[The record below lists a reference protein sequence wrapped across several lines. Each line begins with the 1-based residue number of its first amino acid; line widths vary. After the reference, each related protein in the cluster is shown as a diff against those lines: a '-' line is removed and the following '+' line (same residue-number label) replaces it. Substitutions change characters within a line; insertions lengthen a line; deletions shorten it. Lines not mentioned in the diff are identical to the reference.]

1 MGPRA
6 EVNSVDVIQ
15 APKPEPRIMRYELN
29 DLPLYSITSSAS
41 ALVREDE
48 NEFW

>member
-1 MGPRA
+1 
-6 EVNSVDVIQ
+6 
-15 APKPEPRIMRYELN
+15 MRYELN
-29 DLPLYSITSSAS
+29 DLPLYSITSWAS